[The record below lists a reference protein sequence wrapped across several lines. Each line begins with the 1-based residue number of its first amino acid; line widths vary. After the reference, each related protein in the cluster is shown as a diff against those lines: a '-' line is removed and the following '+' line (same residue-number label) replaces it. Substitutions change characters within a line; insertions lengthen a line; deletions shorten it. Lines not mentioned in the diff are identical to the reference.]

1 MLEQEKTVKFYTG
14 FTPQEVETL
23 IDIPMVSITQTNFPY
38 IAMAMFTGGG
48 RAVLRG
54 TRIPVSVV
62 IDYLLAGETP
72 ISLVEKIL
80 PNATLAQIRDALMYY
95 SVYRSQIDE
104 ERRENSEENGRK
116 VLREAL
122 GDDKY
127 NTITGA

>member
-1 MLEQEKTVKFYTG
+1 MLEQEKAVKFYTG
-14 FTPQEVETL
+14 FTPQEIESL
-23 IDIPMVSITQTNFPY
+23 IDIPMISITQTNFPH
-38 IAMAMFTGGG
+38 IATAVFAGGT

-54 TRIPVSVV
+54 THIPVSVV
-62 IDYLLAGETP
+62 IDYLLTGETP

-80 PNATLAQIRDALMYY
+80 PHIKLAQIRDALMYY

-104 ERRENSEENGRK
+104 ERRENTEENGRK
-116 VLREAL
+116 ALKELL